1 VKTSQQNPFIQT
13 FINLFFAFISFH
25 LLAES
30 GNLYSSVFY
39 ASKIRLG
46 E

>member
-13 FINLFFAFISFH
+13 FINFFAFISFH